1 MRKDGVPAL
10 GDARPALTGF
20 DPVVAGL
27 HMLTNQV
34 ISMRMESGNAKIK
47 HLPGPL
53 FPMEIAEDRIRQF
66 AKRKREDVIEQ
77 AQAKA
82 RARQQKAVTSA

>member
-1 MRKDGVPAL
+1 MRKDGVPGL
-10 GDARPALTGF
+10 EDARPALAGF

-34 ISMRMESGNAKIK
+34 ISMRMESGNAKVK

-53 FPMEIAEDRIRQF
+53 FPMEIAEERIRLF
-66 AKRKREDVIEQ
+66 AKRKRESVIER
-77 AQAKA
+77 AQAKV
-82 RARQQKAVTSA
+82 RAKQLAVTSGA